1 MSRLAMYPVAPVTRI
16 RGEFK
21 PSSFLFLLS
30 SQERGKKK
38 EG

>member
-1 MSRLAMYPVAPVTRI
+1 M
-16 RGEFK
+16 RGEVK
-21 PSSFLFLLS
+21 ESSFLFLLS